1 MSLNNSVRV
10 LTNTYYFPVKA
21 PAAGIFGSVA
31 QASGPRVTLRQQ
43 AMTSWV
49 YRAQAAFPPAGHAKI
64 LAGMP
69 DGSTLSKIAHL

>member
-10 LTNTYYFPVKA
+10 LTNTYYFPVKTSV
-21 PAAGIFGSVA
+21 GCIFGSVA

-43 AMTSWV
+43 AITSWL
-49 YRAQAAFPPAGHAKI
+49 YRAQLAFPPTGHVKI